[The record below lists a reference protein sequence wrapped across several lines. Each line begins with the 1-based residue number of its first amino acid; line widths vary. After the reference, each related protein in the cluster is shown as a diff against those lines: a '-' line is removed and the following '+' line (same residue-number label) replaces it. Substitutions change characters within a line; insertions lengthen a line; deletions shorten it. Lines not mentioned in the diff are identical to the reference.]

1 MFTFRLFIS
10 YAITL
15 FNSCLFQTQPLW
27 SSQRS
32 GVKSLF
38 LITGSNSFLVR
49 LHFFFSSRLL
59 NTWSSIYYVFQFGS
73 FNLISLSKTV
83 LSTYLGTEGPQRWLV
98 LLPSVGEEIFS
109 FTLLQIKLTKD
120 RLVREKTDFIYISVY
135 QKLEKNVTQG
145 GVQNLGIIYH
155 LNSRRGGG

>member
-1 MFTFRLFIS
+1 MFIS
-10 YAITL
+10 DSAFMKLSKIWCKVFV
-15 FNSCLFQTQPLW
+15 FNHWLQFLL
-27 SSQRS
+27 SQ
-32 GVKSLF
+32 VAL
-38 LITGSNSFLVR
+38 
-49 LHFFFSSRLL
+49 FFSSRLL
-59 NTWSSIYYVFQFGS
+59 NTWSPIYYVFQFGS

-109 FTLLQIKLTKD
+109 FTLVCSCLGLLQIKLTKD